1 MKRIDNLL
9 SFLNYFNFEKNLILE
24 NRYNKIK
31 KIAKELNLRSSFL
44 DSDITLALSYLA
56 TNLNGLILEFGVLDG
71 WSTASLALS
80 KNEVK
85 SYDLFENYKYKSGN
99 RDFVYSFIKKC
110 DLDKNSSLIQKDIFE
125 ITPTKCKLLFIDLSN
140 TGEILEMVIDNWF
153 NYADIIAF
161 EGGTTERD
169 TYPWMLKYKK
179 KPIRDAIKNFSNKYK
194 DILVYEESFPG
205 ITFCLK

>member
-1 MKRIDNLL
+1 MKKIDNLL

-56 TNLNGLILEFGVLDG
+56 NNLNGLILEFGVLDG

-110 DLDKNSSLIQKDIFE
+110 YLDKNSSLIQKDIFE
-125 ITPTKCKLLFIDLSN
+125 ITPTKCTLLFIDLS
-140 TGEILEMVIDNWF
+140 TQEKF
-153 NYADIIAF
+153 
-161 EGGTTERD
+161 
-169 TYPWMLKYKK
+169 
-179 KPIRDAIKNFSNKYK
+179 
-194 DILVYEESFPG
+194 
-205 ITFCLK
+205 